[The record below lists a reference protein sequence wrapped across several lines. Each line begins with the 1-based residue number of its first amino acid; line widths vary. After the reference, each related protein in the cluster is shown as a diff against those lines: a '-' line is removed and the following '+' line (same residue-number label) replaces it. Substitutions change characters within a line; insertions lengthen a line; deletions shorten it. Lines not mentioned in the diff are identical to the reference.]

1 MNATAVFREFPEII
15 GQHRTVLASNR
26 AAFAW
31 IAQTTPRGAF
41 YAYDDPVFFLYTG
54 HHAACLPVVPMP
66 FYREDRDAILG
77 PFRNMPAFAR
87 EQGLEYLFFTAVDF
101 HRDLPEA
108 ERAEVRRILS
118 QQPEMVREYTWGLSA
133 VYRLKQTG
141 AGSPPLLTPLV
152 TLASPR

>member
-1 MNATAVFREFPEII
+1 
-15 GQHRTVLASNR
+15 
-26 AAFAW
+26 
-31 IAQTTPRGAF
+31 
-41 YAYDDPVFFLYTG
+41 
-54 HHAACLPVVPMP
+54 MP
-66 FYREDRDAILG
+66 FFREDRDAILG

-108 ERAEVRRILS
+108 ERAEVRR
-118 QQPEMVREYTWGLSA
+118 MVREYTWGLSA

>member
-1 MNATAVFREFPEII
+1 MRTTIRYFSFTPAIMPPAFRSCLCPFIGKTARHPWS
-15 GQHRTVLASNR
+15 L
-26 AAFAW
+26 
-31 IAQTTPRGAF
+31 
-41 YAYDDPVFFLYTG
+41 
-54 HHAACLPVVPMP
+54 
-66 FYREDRDAILG
+66 
-77 PFRNMPAFAR
+77 RNMPAFAR
-87 EQGLEYLFFTAVDF
+87 EQGLEYRFFTAADF

-133 VYRLKQTG
+133 VYRLKQTD